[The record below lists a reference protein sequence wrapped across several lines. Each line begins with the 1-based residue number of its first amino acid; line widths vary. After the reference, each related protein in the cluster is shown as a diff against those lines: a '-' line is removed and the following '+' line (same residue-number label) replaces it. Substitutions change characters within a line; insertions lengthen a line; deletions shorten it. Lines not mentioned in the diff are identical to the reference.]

1 MSDSGV
7 ELRVSGLVQRRHRP
21 REGYSLQYLDG
32 MLLAEGKMRLINTV
46 WGGLTKVRLDEN
58 ASLYPLLTNDRA
70 GRVVDLSEYRGKVVL
85 IVNTASKCGFTKQ
98 YDALES
104 LHQTYE
110 SSGLVVLGFPSNDFM
125 SQEPGSDA
133 EIESFCRVNHGVTF
147 PIFPK
152 APVTGAEKQPVFQA
166 LTTKGP
172 QDLQGEV
179 RWNFEK
185 FLLDRE
191 GRLIGRWRSWVAPS
205 WGVFTRAIRKS
216 LG

>member
-1 MSDSGV
+1 MK
-7 ELRVSGLVQRRHRP
+7 LK
-21 REGYSLQYLDG
+21 SLLF
-32 MLLAEGKMRLINTV
+32 
-46 WGGLTKVRLDEN
+46 GGLTRVREHDNE
-58 ASLYPLLTNDRA
+58 SLYPLMTHDRT
-70 GRVVDLSEYRGKVVL
+70 GKVVDLSMYRGKVVL
-85 IVNTASKCGFTKQ
+85 IVNTASKCGFTRQ

-104 LHQTYE
+104 LYRTYE
-110 SSGLVVLGFPSNDFM
+110 SAGLVVLGFPSNDFK

-133 EIESFCRVNHGVTF
+133 EIDTFCRVNYGVTF

-152 APVTGAEKQPVFQA
+152 ASVTGVEKQSVFKA
-166 LTTKGP
+166 LTTRGP
-172 QDLQGEV
+172 RDLQGEV

-205 WGVFTRAIRKS
+205 WGVFTRAVRKS